1 MVALS
6 LLLCLL
12 ALILLN
18 VPIAFSIGI
27 TSLGYLLLND
37 INVALLAQRATQGIY
52 SYPFLALPLF
62 VFAGALMEQG
72 GITRRLMRLA
82 NAIIGHVSGGLAGV
96 TVMGSSFFGTL
107 CGSAI
112 GDTAAVGSI
121 MIPAMKAK
129 RYSAG
134 FAAALQGCCGLLASL
149 LPPSLTMVVLGV
161 TGNISI
167 KSLMLA
173 GILPGLLMALALLVT
188 AMLVARRKGYGGST
202 RATRKELFIA
212 LKESILPMMMP
223 VIVLGG
229 IFGGIVTVTE
239 AAVLAVVY
247 VFLLSKFVYKELS
260 FLDLPRVALKTLH
273 VSVPIQLIV
282 AISALFA
289 WIVTTEQI
297 SQHFLAMF
305 VVLTEDPMVFLLL
318 ISGFLLLAGTF
329 MESNALIIILIP
341 ILMPVVL
348 QYGIDPVHFSVVFIV
363 CLCIGAVTPP
373 LGVTLMTAARIAEVN
388 VVHAYRALPPFLLA
402 MGLMLIVILFFP
414 DIVTLLPRTLG

>member
-6 LLLCLL
+6 LLACLL
-12 ALILLN
+12 TLILLN
-18 VPIAFSIGI
+18 VPIAFSIGL
-27 TSLGYLLLND
+27 TSLGYLLIND

-52 SYPFLALPLF
+52 SYPFLALPLS
-62 VFAGALMEQG
+62 VFGGAIMEQG

-82 NAIIGHVSGGLAGV
+82 NAIIGHVSGGLAAV

-129 RYSAG
+129 RYSAA
-134 FAAALQGCCGLLASL
+134 FAAALQGCCGILASL
-149 LPPSLTMVVLGV
+149 IPPSLTMVVLGV

-167 KSLMLA
+167 TARMLA
-173 GILPGLLMALALLVT
+173 GVLPGLLMAVALLST
-188 AMLVARRKGYGGST
+188 ALFVARRRGYGGGS
-202 RATRKELFIA
+202 RATWEELVSA
-212 LKESILPMMMP
+212 AKESILPAMMP

-247 VFLLSKFVYKELS
+247 VFLLSKFVYGEIS
-260 FLDLPRVALKTLH
+260 FSDLPHVALKTLY

-297 SQHFLAMF
+297 SHYFIDLFVSITQNPMIFL
-305 VVLTEDPMVFLLL
+305 VIIT
-318 ISGFLLLAGTF
+318 GFLLLMGTF

-341 ILMPVVL
+341 ILMPIVHK
-348 QYGIDPVHFSVVFIV
+348 YGIDPIHFSVVFV
-363 CLCIGAVTPP
+363 VSLCIGAVTPP
-373 LGVTLMTAARIAEVN
+373 LGVTLMTAAKIAEVN
-388 VVHAYRALPPFLLA
+388 VASAFRALPPFLVA
-402 MGLMLIVILFFP
+402 MITVLLMLLFFP
-414 DIVTLLPRTLG
+414 DISTVLP